1 MTNLSKQDVQ
11 NIIDNAKNQMLQR
24 VITRQDFQYIN
35 DSLKVMINALQ
46 QNQQLLRQSEYQRVQ
61 MFRRTV
67 AVEARLAQLE
77 QEMKTTRGAIE
88 RLAQNQPQRVIMPVP
103 ETAATSQSPEARYLY
118 SPSPNSA

>member
-11 NIIDNAKNQMLQR
+11 NVVDSAKNQLLQR
-24 VITRQDFQYIN
+24 VVTRQDFQYIN

-77 QEMKTTRGAIE
+77 QEMKTVRTALE
-88 RLAQNQPQRVIMPVP
+88 RLSERQPDRVIMPVA
-103 ETAATSQSPEARYLY
+103 EATASQSPESRYLY
-118 SPSPNSA
+118 NPTPNAA